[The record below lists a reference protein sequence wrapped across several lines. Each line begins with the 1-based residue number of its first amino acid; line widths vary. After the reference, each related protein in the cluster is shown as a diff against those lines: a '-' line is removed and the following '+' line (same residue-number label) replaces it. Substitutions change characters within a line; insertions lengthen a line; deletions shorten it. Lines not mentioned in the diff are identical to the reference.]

1 MLETKKMKYNLLLE
15 INFLTVIAIDIKN
28 IKCHNWIWGWQE
40 IKVPN
45 HWLLFETRKDRNQG
59 EEVKYENHPIRQI
72 FPSQSTKHCRT
83 RDDDQ
88 SYPYPYFFYILGTH
102 EASASNIGS
111 PWQWLDVK
119 SCHGKTFIEIIKIRE
134 LHIF

>member
-28 IKCHNWIWGWQE
+28 IKCHNS
-40 IKVPN
+40 N

-59 EEVKYENHPIRQI
+59 EEVRYENNPIRQI
-72 FPSQSTKHCRT
+72 FPSQSTKHCHT

-119 SCHGKTFIEIIKIRE
+119 SCHGMIFIEVIKIRE